1 MLVFIIVYIVVEEE
15 KKILKIVTVNLIN
28 TIAMFL
34 LLLLFC

>member
-28 TIAMFL
+28 TIAM